1 MDDKLLEEIYSK
13 DTYYKKYG
21 GSVYFFVILVFG
33 LIMFLSFCNVYRER
47 NSIRNDWNNQ
57 KCNPLIMP
65 FAGYINAP
73 ANTSSM
79 DYTLTNFTQCVQNDI
94 KDMTNVSLNPMNL
107 ITDSLN
113 LLFEGLMDCLNAII
127 AMINYIRTQLTA
139 IFEAIYQFFITLSI
153 PLVQTLYGFNDII
166 GRCNGI
172 LYVVIMIFELFISI
186 LQNIYGSAMEIFIA
200 SYIVFLIVFIAL
212 MYFMPFTIVAVV
224 VMLVLLLV
232 MLIVIVIM
240 ASFYQVIF
248 NGLPPYIPA
257 TPTITT
263 KSSKCFCKNTLLYL
277 KDGTQVKI
285 KNIKLGDI
293 LEDGG
298 VVLGKM
304 KISSQ
309 DVPMYNLNGVT
320 VSDTD
325 YVSLTKN
332 KEKNIWVQIKD
343 HVMAIP
349 TTYSYPYIYCLLTST
364 KKVVVNNMYFL
375 DWDNIT
381 TL

>member
-1 MDDKLLEEIYSK
+1 MDDKILEKIYSK

-21 GSVYFFVILVFG
+21 GSVYFFIILIFG
-33 LIMFLSFCNVYRER
+33 LSLFLSFCSVYKQK
-47 NSIRNDWNNQ
+47 NNIKNDWQNQ
-57 KCNPLIMP
+57 KCNPYVMP

-73 ANTSSM
+73 PNTSSV

-94 KDMTNVSLNPMNL
+94 QDMTKESLNPVL
-107 ITDSLN
+107 LVTDSLN
-113 LLFEGLMDCLNAII
+113 ELFAVLQDCINAII
-127 AMINYIRTQLTA
+127 AMVNYIRTQIDD
-139 IFEAIYQFFITLSI
+139 IFVAIYQFFITLSI
-153 PLVQTLYGFNDII
+153 PFVQTLYGFNDILQ
-166 GRCNGI
+166 RCNTI
-172 LYVVIMIFELFISI
+172 LYIVIMLFELFLSI

-200 SYIVFLIVFIAL
+200 SYMVFLVIFIAL
-212 MYFMPFTIVAVV
+212 MFFLPFTIIAVV
-224 VMLVLLLV
+224 ALLVLLLA
-232 MLIVIVIM
+232 MLIVIIIM
-240 ASFYQVIF
+240 ATFYQVIF
-248 NGLPPYIPA
+248 NGLPPYIPS
-257 TPTITT
+257 TPSITS

-277 KDGTQVKI
+277 KDGRQVKI

-298 VVLGKM
+298 IVLGKM

-309 DVPMYNLNGVT
+309 DVPMYKLNNVI

-364 KKVVVNNMYFL
+364 KKIVVDNMYFL